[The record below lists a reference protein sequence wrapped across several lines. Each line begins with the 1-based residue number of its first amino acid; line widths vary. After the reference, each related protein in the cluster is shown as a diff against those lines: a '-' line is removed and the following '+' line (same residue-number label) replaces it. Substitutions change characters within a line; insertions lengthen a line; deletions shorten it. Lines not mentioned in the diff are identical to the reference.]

1 MKLDFSFD
9 YRNKLVWIFGFIAI
23 IWGLA
28 FVNLILGHRLDY
40 WGLYPR
46 TAKGIVGIFLSP
58 FLHYGFRHVFANTV
72 PFIVLGLLVIAR
84 GVEGFLEVSAFIIL
98 VSGLAVWLV
107 GRPAYH
113 IGASGLIMGYI
124 GFLLARGWYD
134 RSPTSILT
142 ALFVLMLYGGSIWSI
157 FPGTWWVSW
166 EMHLFGFLSGILAA
180 SLLSHRNRT
189 GRNRRLR
196 VMIR

>member
-1 MKLDFSFD
+1 M
-9 YRNKLVWIFGFIAI
+9 GFVAI
-23 IWGLA
+23 IWGLV

-46 TAKGIVGIFLSP
+46 TARGIVGVALSP
-58 FLHYGFRHVFANTV
+58 FLHYGFGHVLANTV
-72 PFIVLGLLVIAR
+72 PFIVLSSLVIAH
-84 GVEGFLEVSAFIIL
+84 GVREFLEVSGVIIL
-98 VSGLAVWLV
+98 VGGLGVWLV

-134 RSPTSILT
+134 RSTTSILT

-157 FPGTWWVSW
+157 LPGDWWVSW

-180 SLLSHRNRT
+180 NVLSNRNDA
-189 GRNRRLR
+189 
-196 VMIR
+196 